1 MEKTVLNYSIKG
13 GVFHIAWNMVFV
25 VLGIY
30 FLSLI
35 NIEKIRFKFGDLV
48 LPIVAVLFIIVYG
61 KKAVMTL
68 FNFHKKI
75 IFSQEGLELNEI
87 FYEWKDIIFPRVI
100 AKTEHTAKYNLSY
113 KEFYLTFVYKQKTIE
128 IKIDDYDVSENEIK
142 ELIKKYTPKFTPSTM
157 SENKIVYEPIHD
169 FDQIITLEQYYD
181 LEHED
186 SEEAIQDVQKLAVK
200 DLDGIKRFCENQLF
214 TQPDKVSF
222 VYYSLSEDEDI
233 DKWADFL
240 SDEFSRV
247 FQIALNQNKIKE
259 LTPVLYEIL
268 VEDISSYNAGQVR
281 QTLLKGLDHK
291 DLETRLKALEF
302 LQDWID
308 EEVLKSNLTIVSKL
322 RQKLKDPEWKMRWKA
337 SKLLEQYK
345 ITFESLSTLD
355 KLRRF
360 INP

>member
-13 GVFHIAWNMVFV
+13 GVFHIVWNMVFV

-35 NIEKIRFKFGDLV
+35 NVEKITFKFTDLV
-48 LPIVAVLFIIVYG
+48 LPIVAILFIIVYG

-87 FYEWKDIIFPRVI
+87 FYEWKDIVFPRVI

-113 KEFYLTFVYKQKTIE
+113 KEFYLTFIYKQKTIE
-128 IKIDDYDVSENEIK
+128 IKIDDYDVSEYEIK
-142 ELIKKYTPKFTPSTM
+142 ELLKKYTPKFTPSTM
-157 SENKIVYEPIHD
+157 SENKTVYKPIHN
-169 FDQIITLEQYYD
+169 FDQIITLDEYYD

-186 SEEAIQDVQKLAVK
+186 SEEAIKDIQKLAVK
-200 DLDGIKRFCENQLF
+200 DLDGLKRFCENQLF
-214 TQPDKVSF
+214 TQSDKVSF
-222 VYYSLSEDEDI
+222 VYYSLSEDEEI

-240 SDEFSRV
+240 SDEFNRV
-247 FQIALNQNKIKE
+247 YQIALNQNKIKA
-259 LTPVLYEIL
+259 LSPVLTEIF
-268 VEDISSYNAGQVR
+268 VENITSYNADRVR
-281 QTLLKGLDHK
+281 ETLLKGLDHK
-291 DLETRLKALEF
+291 NVEIRLSALEF
-302 LQDWID
+302 LPDWID
-308 EEVLKSNLTIVSKL
+308 EQVLKSNPTIVSKL
-322 RQKLKDPEWKMRWKA
+322 RQKLKDPEWKIRWET
-337 SKLLEQYK
+337 SKLLEQNK
-345 ITFESLSTLD
+345 IAFESLSTLD

>member
-1 MEKTVLNYSIKG
+1 LEKTVLNYSIKG
-13 GVFHIAWNMVFV
+13 GLFHIAWNMVFV

-35 NIEKIRFKFGDLV
+35 NVEKFTFKFSNLI

-75 IFSQEGLELNEI
+75 IFSKEGLELNEI

-100 AKTEHTAKYNLSY
+100 VKTEHTAKYNLSY

-128 IKIDDYDVSENEIK
+128 IKIDDYDVSENEIN
-142 ELIKKYTPKFTPSTM
+142 ELVKKYNPKFAPSPVIEKKTF
-157 SENKIVYEPIHD
+157 YEPIHD
-169 FDQIITLEQYYD
+169 FKHIITLDQYYD

-186 SEEAIQDVQKLAVK
+186 SEEAIKDVQKLAVK
-200 DLDGIKRFCENQLF
+200 DLDGLKSFCEDQLF
-214 TQPDKVSF
+214 KQADKVSF

-240 SDEFSRV
+240 CDEFIRV
-247 FQIALNQNKIKE
+247 YQIALNQNKIKE
-259 LTPVLYEIL
+259 LSPVLYEIL
-268 VEDISSYNAGQVR
+268 VEDISSYNAGRVR
-281 QTLLKGLDHK
+281 ETLLKGLDNK
-291 DLETRLKALEF
+291 DFETRLNALEF

-308 EEVLKSNLTIVSKL
+308 EEVLKANLTIVSKL
-322 RQKLKDPEWKMRWKA
+322 RQKLKDSEWKIRWET
-337 SKLLEQYK
+337 SKLLEQNK
-345 ITFESLSTLD
+345 IAFESLSTLD
-355 KLRRF
+355 KLRKF
-360 INP
+360 INV